1 MNIKKLF
8 VQFVKFGTVGAI
20 NTILTWIIYM
30 GFVKLFTFE
39 WNFWVFTINDY
50 MVGYTISFII
60 TVANA
65 YWLQTKFVFDGSGQ
79 KHKSKIFKTY
89 AAYFI
94 TFLLTQ
100 ICLWILIDL
109 VGMDK
114 TWAIIPP
121 MFITI
126 PTNFLVHKFWVFKE
140 TNEK

>member
-1 MNIKKLF
+1 MDIKKIF
-8 VQFVKFGTVGAI
+8 IQFVKFGSIGAI
-20 NTILTWIIYM
+20 NTILTWAIYM
-30 GFVKLFTFE
+30 GFVELFTFE
-39 WNFWVFTINDY
+39 WGLGIFKIDDY
-50 MVGYTISFII
+50 MVGYTIAFVI

-79 KHKSKIFKTY
+79 AHSSKIFKTY
-89 AAYFI
+89 TAYFI

-100 ICLWILIDL
+100 VCLWILISL

-114 TWAIIPP
+114 KLAIIPP

-140 TNEK
+140 KN